1 MNIQEIMSKPAVTCR
16 QNETLNAAAQLMW
29 ERDCG
34 VIPVTDDDGKLV
46 GIVTDRDVCMAT
58 YTKGSP
64 PQAIPVSDV
73 MTRKVFSCHAD
84 DSLNAAERLMGEK
97 QIRRVPIVDGD
108 NRPVGMLSLND
119 VARHA
124 ASRSKNGLDRELAQT
139 LAAICE
145 PRAQIQARRQSAA
158 I

>member
-1 MNIQEIMSKPAVTCR
+1 
-16 QNETLNAAAQLMW
+16 
-29 ERDCG
+29 
-34 VIPVTDDDGKLV
+34 
-46 GIVTDRDVCMAT
+46 
-58 YTKGSP
+58 
-64 PQAIPVSDV
+64 

-108 NRPVGMLSLND
+108 NRPVGILSLND